1 MIPRGT
7 PETKHFESKARIC
20 LLTIV
25 FSLLIAIPVKS
36 EEIVAK
42 VNGEEI
48 SREELSERAR
58 VNHLFM
64 TLRGAPLFAEFLMET
79 DRGESVLNHYRGYVL
94 DRMIEDTII
103 IQKAE
108 EIGIDVSEEEIE
120 KRLNGIIE
128 ATEDV
133 DNREE
138 LLSDL
143 KRDRRDLNDLKKEI
157 YRRITREKL
166 RRKVVEDVEVS
177 TKDIEEFYEEN
188 RKTFRDA
195 RDRIQPLEEVRD
207 LIRERLI
214 GRKRSEAWQKWL
226 SDVRKEAEVARYLN
240 QQAQ

>member
-1 MIPRGT
+1 MRPGVT
-7 PETKHFESKARIC
+7 SETKHLNSKVKIC
-20 LLTIV
+20 LLTII

-48 SREELSERAR
+48 SRDELSERAR
-58 VNHLFM
+58 VDHLFM
-64 TLRGAPLFAEFLMET
+64 TLRGAPLFANFLMET
-79 DRGESVLNHYRGYVL
+79 DRGQSVLNHYRGYVL
-94 DRMIEDTII
+94 DRIIEDTII

-108 EIGIDVSEEEIE
+108 EIGINVSEEEIE
-120 KRLNGIIE
+120 NRLNGIIE

-143 KRDRRDLNDLKKEI
+143 KGDGRDLNDLKKEV
-157 YRRITREKL
+157 YRRIIREKL

-177 TKDIEEFYEEN
+177 PKHIEEFYKEN

-214 GRKRSEAWQKWL
+214 GRKKSEAWRKWL
-226 SDVRKEAEVARYLN
+226 KEIKKEANVTRYLN
-240 QQAQ
+240 QQGQ

>member
-1 MIPRGT
+1 M
-7 PETKHFESKARIC
+7 KFHESSKKRCLELKVIIS
-20 LLTIV
+20 LLTIL
-25 FSLLIAIPVKS
+25 SILLIPNPAKS
-36 EEIVAK
+36 EEIVAR

-48 SREELSERAR
+48 TPEQLSERAR
-58 VNHLFM
+58 IDHLFM

-79 DRGESVLNHYRGYVL
+79 DRGQSVLKHYRSYVL
-94 DRMIEDTII
+94 DRVIEDTIV
-103 IQKAE
+103 IQRAE

-128 ATEDV
+128 ATENV
-133 DNREE
+133 DNRKE

-143 KRDRRDLNDLKKEI
+143 KGDRRDLNDLKKEI
-157 YRRITREKL
+157 YRRIIREKL

-177 TKDIEEFYEEN
+177 TQDIKEFYEKN

-214 GRKRSEAWQKWL
+214 
-226 SDVRKEAEVARYLN
+226 VRKKGKAWNEWLEDAKKEANVVKYLTTAN
-240 QQAQ
+240 N

>member
-1 MIPRGT
+1 MIPCRK
-7 PETKHFESKARIC
+7 PKIKHFGKEAKIG
-20 LLTIV
+20 LLAIL
-25 FSLLIAIPVKS
+25 FSLLIAIPVNS
-36 EEIVAK
+36 EEIVAR

-79 DRGESVLNHYRGYVL
+79 DRGQSVLTHYRSYVL
-94 DRMIEDTII
+94 DRVIEDRII
-103 IQKAE
+103 IQRAE

-120 KRLNGIIE
+120 KRLNRTIE
-128 ATEDV
+128 VTENV

-138 LLSDL
+138 LLKNL
-143 KRDRRDLNDLKKEI
+143 ERDRRDLNDLKKEI

-166 RRKVVEDVEVS
+166 REKVVEDVEVS

-195 RDRIQPLEEVRD
+195 RDRIQPLEEVSD

-214 GRKRSEAWQKWL
+214 GKKRSRAWRKWL
-226 SDVRKEAEVARYLN
+226 AEVKKEAQVTRYLN
-240 QQAQ
+240 QQPQ

>member
-1 MIPRGT
+1 MIPLGT

-20 LLTIV
+20 LLTII
-25 FSLLIAIPVKS
+25 FSLLIAIPIKS

-48 SREELSERAR
+48 SLEELSERAR

-79 DRGESVLNHYRGYVL
+79 DRGESVLTHYRGYVL
-94 DRMIEDTII
+94 DQMIEDTII

-143 KRDRRDLNDLKKEI
+143 KRDRRNLNDLKKEI
-157 YRRITREKL
+157 YRRIIREKL
-166 RRKVVEDVEVS
+166 RRKVVEGVEVS

-195 RDRIQPLEEVRD
+195 RDKIKPFEEVRD

-214 GRKRSEAWQKWL
+214 GRKKRETWKEWLKGAKEEANVVK
-226 SDVRKEAEVARYLN
+226 YLTTH
-240 QQAQ
+240 Q

>member
-1 MIPRGT
+1 MMPSVT
-7 PETKHFESKARIC
+7 PETKYFEREAKIC
-20 LLTIV
+20 LLTIT

-36 EEIVAK
+36 EEIVAR
-42 VNGEEI
+42 VNGEKI
-48 SREELSERAR
+48 TREELSERAR
-58 VNHLFM
+58 VDHLFM

-79 DRGESVLNHYRGYVL
+79 DRGQSVLNHYRGYVL
-94 DRMIEDTII
+94 DRVIEDTII

-108 EIGIDVSEEEIE
+108 EIGIDVSEEEIK
-120 KRLNGIIE
+120 KRLNEIIE

-133 DNREE
+133 GNRDE
-138 LLSDL
+138 LLNDL
-143 KRDRRDLNDLKKEI
+143 KRDGRDLNDLKKEI